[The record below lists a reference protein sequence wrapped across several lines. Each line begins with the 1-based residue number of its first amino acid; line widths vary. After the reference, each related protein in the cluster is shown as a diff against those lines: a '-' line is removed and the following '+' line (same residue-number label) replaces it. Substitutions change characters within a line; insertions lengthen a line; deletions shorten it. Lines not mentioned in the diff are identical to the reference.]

1 MAREVIRRLQNMR
14 RDADFDISDRIRVF
28 WTSDGV
34 VASAM
39 RLHGGHIGEE
49 TLAVEVVEA
58 ESPEEA
64 FTWQGMI
71 DGNEA
76 AFGVIRI

>member
-1 MAREVIRRLQNMR
+1 M
-14 RDADFDISDRIRVF
+14 F

-39 RLHGGHIGEE
+39 RLHGVHIGEE

-58 ESPEEA
+58 EAPEEA
-64 FTWQGMI
+64 FTWQGML

-76 AFGVIRI
+76 TFGVMRI